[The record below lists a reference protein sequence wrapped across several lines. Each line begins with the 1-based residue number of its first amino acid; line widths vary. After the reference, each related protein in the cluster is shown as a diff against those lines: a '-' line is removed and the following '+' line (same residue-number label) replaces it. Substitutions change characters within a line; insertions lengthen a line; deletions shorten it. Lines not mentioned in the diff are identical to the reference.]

1 MDPQARLGL
10 APQWFLYVE
19 KLLFLSDLSVF
30 SLVFLD
36 FPRFLHSF
44 GHLSE
49 SSWSILV
56 VLDWFWC
63 GSVEE
68 KAALMATVKR
78 LKVILDNS
86 ATKDRD
92 QVGSFPLVTPRF
104 LFSAPVQLP
113 FGYGSKLFTRKMDGV
128 MPEKSNFQGELVL
141 AP

>member
-1 MDPQARLGL
+1 
-10 APQWFLYVE
+10 
-19 KLLFLSDLSVF
+19 
-30 SLVFLD
+30 
-36 FPRFLHSF
+36 
-44 GHLSE
+44 
-49 SSWSILV
+49 V

-92 QVGSFPLVTPRF
+92 QVGSFPLVTPHTPRF
-104 LFSAPVQLP
+104 LFSAPVQLA